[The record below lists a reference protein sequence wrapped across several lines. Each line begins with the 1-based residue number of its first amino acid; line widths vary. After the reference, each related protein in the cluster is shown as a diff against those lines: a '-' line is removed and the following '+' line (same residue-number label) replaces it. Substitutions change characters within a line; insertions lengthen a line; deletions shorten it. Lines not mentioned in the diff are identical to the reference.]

1 MKAHGVF
8 VLLVIGLLG
17 SWGCTPSF
25 VYVPDPTVYVKKD
38 LSPHEVSPRLAVLPF
53 ESPFYNPDSGMYTAK
68 LFYQRLLARKE
79 FREVFFS
86 QETDWYIKGMSWM
99 GKSELAR
106 EEGRVRQ
113 ADYVLIGSID
123 YYLVGHT
130 TRNAVTVTAR
140 LLEVATG
147 ETVYFATGYGSGK
160 PGKTFLFLDYK
171 SGEYTPSATSVLAAV
186 VDNLIKD
193 CFSKGFFGSLKTI
206 ISKASHQE
214 TGHDASEMTQS

>member
-1 MKAHGVF
+1 MKAHGFF
-8 VLLVIGLLG
+8 VLLVIVFLG

-38 LSPHEVSPRLAVLPF
+38 LTPHEVSPSLAVLPF

-86 QETDWYIKGMSWM
+86 QETDWYIQGMSWM

-106 EEGRVRQ
+106 EEGRMRQ

-123 YYLVGHT
+123 YYLVGHS

-140 LLEVATG
+140 LIEVASG
-147 ETVYFATGYGSGK
+147 ETIYFATGYGSGK
-160 PGKTFLFLDYK
+160 PGKTFLLLDYK
-171 SGEYTPSATSVLAAV
+171 SGEYAPSITSVLSAV

-193 CFSKGFFGSLKTI
+193 CFNKGIFRSLKAI
-206 ISKASHQE
+206 ISKTSHEE
-214 TGHDASEMTQS
+214 TVHDAPEMTQP

>member
-1 MKAHGVF
+1 MKVHWFF
-8 VLLVIGLLG
+8 VLLVIGFLN

-38 LSPHEVSPRLAVLPF
+38 LVPHTVSPKLAVLPF

-86 QETDWYIKGMSWM
+86 QETDWYKKGMSWM

-106 EEGRVRQ
+106 EEGRMRQ
-113 ADYVLIGSID
+113 ADYILIGSID

-130 TRNAVTVTAR
+130 TPNAVTVTAR

-147 ETVYFATGYGSGK
+147 ETIYFATGYGSGK
-160 PGKTFLFLDYK
+160 PGKTFLLLDYK
-171 SGEYTPSATSVLAAV
+171 SGEYTPSATSVLSEV

-193 CFSKGFFGSLKTI
+193 CFSKGLFKSLKTT
-206 ISKASHQE
+206 ISKTSYSAAV
-214 TGHDASEMTQS
+214 HDAPEATQA

>member
-1 MKAHGVF
+1 MKVHWFF
-8 VLLVIGLLG
+8 VLLVIGFLN

-38 LSPHEVSPRLAVLPF
+38 LVPHTVSPKLAVLPF

-86 QETDWYIKGMSWM
+86 QETDWYKKGMSWM

-106 EEGRVRQ
+106 EEGRMRQ
-113 ADYVLIGSID
+113 ADYILIGSID

-130 TRNAVTVTAR
+130 TPNAVTVTAR

-147 ETVYFATGYGSGK
+147 ETIYFATGYGSGK
-160 PGKTFLFLDYK
+160 PGKTFLLLDYK
-171 SGEYTPSATSVLAAV
+171 SGEYTPSATSVLSKV

-193 CFSKGFFGSLKTI
+193 CFSKGLFKSLKTT
-206 ISKASHQE
+206 ISKTSYSAAV
-214 TGHDASEMTQS
+214 HDAPEATQA

>member
-1 MKAHGVF
+1 MKAHWFF
-8 VLLVIGLLG
+8 VLLVMGLLD

-38 LSPHEVSPRLAVLPF
+38 IVPHKVSPKLVVLPF
-53 ESPFYNPDSGMYTAK
+53 ESPFYTPESGMYTAK

-79 FREVFFS
+79 FKEVFFS
-86 QETDWYIKGMSWM
+86 QETDWYKKGMSWM
-99 GKSELAR
+99 GKSELAC
-106 EEGRVRQ
+106 EEGRMRQ

-130 TRNAVTVTAR
+130 TPNAVTITAR

-147 ETVYFATGYGSGK
+147 ETIYFATGYGSGK
-160 PGKTFLFLDYK
+160 PGKTFLLLDYK
-171 SGEYTPSATSVLAAV
+171 SGEYTPSATSVLSAV

-193 CFSKGFFGSLKTI
+193 CFNKGLFRSLKTI
-206 ISKASHQE
+206 ISKAPH
-214 TGHDASEMTQS
+214 

>member
-8 VLLVIGLLG
+8 LLLVIVLLG

-25 VYVPDPTVYVKKD
+25 VYVPDPTVYVKRD
-38 LSPHEVSPRLAVLPF
+38 LAPYDVSPKLAVLPF
-53 ESPFYNPDSGMYTAK
+53 ESPFYDPDSGMYTAK
-68 LFYQRLLARKE
+68 LFYQRLLSRKE

-86 QETDWYIKGMSWM
+86 QETDWYINGMSWT

-130 TRNAVTVTAR
+130 TPNAVTVTAR

-147 ETVYFATGYGSGK
+147 ETVYFATAYGSGK

-193 CFSKGFFGSLKTI
+193 CFSKGLFGSLKTI
-206 ISKASHQE
+206 TSRASHQE
-214 TGHDASEMTQS
+214 TGQARNSRQ

>member
-1 MKAHGVF
+1 MKAHWF
-8 VLLVIGLLG
+8 FILLVVVFLN

-25 VYVPDPTVYVKKD
+25 VYVPNPTVYVKKD
-38 LSPHEVSPRLAVLPF
+38 LVQHEVSPKLAVLPF
-53 ESPFYNPDSGMYTAK
+53 ESPFYSPDTGMYTAK

-79 FREVFFS
+79 FREVFFF
-86 QETDWYIKGMSWM
+86 QGTDWYTQGKSWM

-106 EEGRVRQ
+106 EEGRRRQ

-147 ETVYFATGYGSGK
+147 ETLYFATGYGSGK
-160 PGKTFLFLDYK
+160 PGKTFFFLDYK
-171 SGEYTPSATSVLAAV
+171 SGEYTPSATSVLSAV
-186 VDNLIKD
+186 VENLVKD
-193 CFSKGFFGSLKTI
+193 CFSKGLFKSLKSI
-206 ISKASHQE
+206 ISTS
-214 TGHDASEMTQS
+214 